1 MGQGGARCMY
11 IMAWSGTTPRGKRRD
26 FLGRSVSEGADGYG
40 GWIAGREGEC
50 QAGCQTARAQWRR
63 VALGA
68 GCTWYRS
75 ACSVGRGKARL
86 SDTTGLAQ
94 KRRVEQG
101 LEQDNRGSQRSGRF
115 GCVGRRTRLAR
126 VMHNRARSGNLP
138 LPRSLAI
145 AIHPSPP
152 PSVPKLDQAE
162 ITDFA

>member
-1 MGQGGARCMY
+1 
-11 IMAWSGTTPRGKRRD
+11 MAWSGTTPRGKRRD

-86 SDTTGLAQ
+86 SDTTGLAE

-101 LEQDNRGSQRSGRF
+101 LEQDNRGSQQSGRF

-126 VMHNRARSGNLP
+126 VTHNRARSGNLP